1 MKQGKTAG
9 IILIALDA
17 VLIVACMVL
26 YLRADRQAPQLNF
39 QASEFIYRE
48 GMDTESL
55 LQGITAYDSTDG
67 DITDRI
73 VIEKT
78 IENRDDN
85 TIVVFYAVADGSGNV
100 AKASRVFIAIYD

>member
-1 MKQGKTAG
+1 MKQGKTIG
-9 IILIALDA
+9 IILVALDA
-17 VLIVACMVL
+17 VLIVVCMIL
-26 YLRADRQAPQLNF
+26 YFGADRQKPQLNF
-39 QASEFIYRE
+39 QTSEFIYRE
-48 GMDTESL
+48 GMDTEIL

-85 TIVVFYAVADGSGNV
+85 TIVVFYAAVDKAGNV
-100 AKASRVFIAIYD
+100 AKASRVFIAVYD